1 VEAKPREILI
11 CHTDDDRKPFLEWLE
26 ELDPKTRG
34 IVRNRIDRI
43 ESGNMGDTRSVGGEG
58 VVELRIDFGP
68 GYRIYFGQLGNQVH
82 LINGGSKQKQD
93 ADIGAARNFWEAD
106 D

>member
-11 CHTDDDRKPFLEWLE
+11 CHTTDDRKPFFEWLDG
-26 ELDPKTRG
+26 LDPRTRG

-43 ESGNMGDTRSVGGEG
+43 ESGNMGDTRSVGGG

-68 GYRIYFGQLGNQVH
+68 GYRVYFGQVGNEVH
-82 LINGGSKQKQD
+82 LIDGGSKQMQD
-93 ADIGAARNFWEAD
+93 IDITAARKFWETHA
-106 D
+106 